1 MTPNALD
8 DATPS
13 VPTAPAAERTRVAAP
28 AQRLIEAAAECLA
41 RWGIAKTT
49 VDDVARAAGVS
60 RATVYRYFGGKDDLL
75 LAVALYEE
83 GRCFAA
89 IAPRLERCRTLEE
102 TLEVTV
108 HEGTRFLREHALLDT
123 LLRHEPEAILPHLA
137 FDRLSPLLYRTTAFL
152 APYLERH
159 LVASA
164 VPATAEWLTRLVL
177 SYWFEPAAE
186 LDPAH
191 PGDARRLVHRY
202 LLPGLAAD
210 RLDVAHDADSTVPT
224 DPDLVPT
231 DPEPV
236 STDLPGGTP

>member
-1 MTPNALD
+1 MAPNAVD
-8 DATPS
+8 DAVLPL
-13 VPTAPAAERTRVAAP
+13 VGAPAVVPHDTAAP
-28 AQRLIEAAAECLA
+28 AQRLIEAAADCLA

-60 RATVYRYFGGKDDLL
+60 RATVYRYFAGKDDLV

-83 GRCFAA
+83 GRCFATM
-89 IAPRLERCRTLEE
+89 APRLDASRTLEE
-102 TLEVTV
+102 TLVVTV
-108 HEGTRFLREHALLDT
+108 HEATRFLREHPLLDT

-137 FDRLSPLLYRTTAFL
+137 FDRLAPLLYRTTSFL

-177 SYWFEPAAE
+177 SYWFDPADD
-186 LDPAH
+186 LDPAQ
-191 PGDARRLVHRY
+191 PEAARRLVHRY

-210 RLDVAHDADSTVPT
+210 RTELDRTELDRTDPSPADPDTVP
-224 DPDLVPT
+224 VP
-231 DPEPV
+231 PE
-236 STDLPGGTP
+236 LPGGTP